1 LVRSDAAVSE
11 SSSRHEN
18 FERLVGSGTNI
29 SQASLKRVKESGLS
43 LSDTRILA
51 SEVTKITSEKS
62 VCDSIR
68 SDKCFKKL
76 TTSDEP
82 FHHADSKQTMR
93 KKHKCHR
100 LNDNLL
106 TCLKASALLNDPKL
120 KMCAV
125 VKLKKGELNKKSEKA
140 AYSTSHSPIRKDIST
155 SDNLPRAPKKSKP
168 RLLESSS
175 MNEMFFSKSNPHNS
189 VAELSKDFI
198 QPQLSSRLFIN
209 ADQFSKKKSV
219 KNVVQ
224 RSSKLKSVTVEKEP
238 QFFLPHLHVHLSS
251 QPALSNDSGVS
262 MEKECA
268 EVLSDQQ
275 NKGAAERQVVSKSHQ
290 SPLLVKEQDI
300 ENLTKHQHAVW
311 SWSKNIPKQC
321 RKEITTVCNGLDALS
336 DHISCNEEA
345 RVKTADKVL
354 KQLPVDEGANV
365 VNCDSDEKA
374 LYQFMKVLNV
384 PKRTVTTQ
392 VDLVENILEGSE
404 SVAVENETDN
414 RYVDLVSAI
423 QRVILRLQRS
433 GSLA

>member
-1 LVRSDAAVSE
+1 V
-11 SSSRHEN
+11 
-18 FERLVGSGTNI
+18 F
-29 SQASLKRVKESGLS
+29 LS
-43 LSDTRILA
+43 
-51 SEVTKITSEKS
+51 
-62 VCDSIR
+62 
-68 SDKCFKKL
+68 
-76 TTSDEP
+76 
-82 FHHADSKQTMR
+82 
-93 KKHKCHR
+93 
-100 LNDNLL
+100 
-106 TCLKASALLNDPKL
+106 DPKL

-125 VKLKKGELNKKSEKA
+125 VKLKKGELNKESEKA
-140 AYSTSHSPIRKDIST
+140 AHSTSHSPVRKDIST

-168 RLLESSS
+168 QLLESSS
-175 MNEMFFSKSNPHNS
+175 FTEMFFSKRDISKFNPHNS

-198 QPQLSSRLFIN
+198 QPQLSSQLFIN

-219 KNVVQ
+219 KNVVR
-224 RSSKLKSVTVEKEP
+224 RSSKLKSVTVENEP
-238 QFFLPHLHVHLSS
+238 QFFSPHLHAHLSS
-251 QPALSNDSGVS
+251 RAALSLSTDSRVR

-290 SPLLVKEQDI
+290 SPLLVKEQDVD
-300 ENLTKHQHAVW
+300 NLTKHEHALW
-311 SWSKNIPKQC
+311 SWSKKIPKPCQ
-321 RKEITTVCNGLDALS
+321 KEITTVCNGLDALS

-374 LYQFMKVLNV
+374 LYQFMKVLNI

-392 VDLVENILEGSE
+392 VDLVENILQGSD